1 MHSLHSLHRQPAKH
15 LGVLIFYLMFVKP
28 YLEKPTLKSYS
39 FQTLIS
45 FCTCTCQ
52 AKVRGNNVL
61 LSAFTGFPFAWF
73 HF

>member
-39 FQTLIS
+39 FQTLI
-45 FCTCTCQ
+45 
-52 AKVRGNNVL
+52 
-61 LSAFTGFPFAWF
+61 
-73 HF
+73 